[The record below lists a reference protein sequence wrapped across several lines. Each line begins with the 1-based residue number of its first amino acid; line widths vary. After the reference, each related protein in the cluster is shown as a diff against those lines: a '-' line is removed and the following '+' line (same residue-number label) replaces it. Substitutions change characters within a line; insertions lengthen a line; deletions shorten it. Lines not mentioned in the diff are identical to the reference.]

1 MRMEVTSFDFQQF
14 YPFGPNS
21 SSPSARVC
29 VFFYCVWVCVF
40 VFVDVVIFVFF
51 MWFCQYCYV
60 ICVSVCVSANKCT
73 ASYLACAACRW
84 RTSKSNMNTKRDL
97 SIQRERNA
105 HRWTERPNWIQFEH
119 RGHLRQLL
127 KGLRP
132 VDPKANN
139 RWQNCLKPSF
149 DIIFQCDS
157 VVPWRVYIMC
167 WHHGFFWG
175 KL

>member
-1 MRMEVTSFDFQQF
+1 MH
-14 YPFGPNS
+14 
-21 SSPSARVC
+21 
-29 VFFYCVWVCVF
+29 
-40 VFVDVVIFVFF
+40 
-51 MWFCQYCYV
+51 
-60 ICVSVCVSANKCT
+60 SVLFSVRCLQMTYIEIKCEHKEI
-73 ASYLACAACRW
+73 SL
-84 RTSKSNMNTKRDL
+84 
-97 SIQRERNA
+97 QRERNA

-167 WHHGFFWG
+167 WHHVFFEVNYKLSFRGTIFSETVLILSSWG
-175 KL
+175 TATCLCSYPSFYRTHIRTKRTIPRPNAPV